1 MTDFLSVFR
10 KIPKVAR
17 FLAFLALSSVLL
29 ASCKTELYSNLEEQE
44 ANEMLAILLEGNI
57 PATKQLEKGNV
68 VTLQVEKKD
77 IARAVQLL
85 TAMGLPRQDFATLGE
100 VFKKDGFVSTPMEE
114 HVRYIF
120 GLSQEISRTLSDV
133 DGVVSA
139 RVQIVLPDNDPGAE
153 KVRPSSAAIFVKYLP
168 EYDIAA
174 MTSRIKRFVTN
185 SIEGLSYDKVSIFLF
200 PSRSINQWLEKPA
213 PPSALEFSW
222 FSPPV
227 LVGMGGGAVS
237 MLLLFALTGGVF
249 WLLRR
254 RRSKKTRASSG
265 AIAGTSARQVQPRGS
280 A

>member
-44 ANEMLAILLEGNI
+44 ANEMLAILLEENI

-227 LVGMGGGAVS
+227 LVGMGGGAVG